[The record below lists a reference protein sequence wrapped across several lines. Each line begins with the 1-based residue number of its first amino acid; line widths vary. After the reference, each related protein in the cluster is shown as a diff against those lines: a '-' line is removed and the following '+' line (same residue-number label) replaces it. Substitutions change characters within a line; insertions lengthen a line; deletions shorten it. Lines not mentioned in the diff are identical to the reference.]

1 MPILKFPAGS
11 YVNADAV
18 EKELRYVFGKSLAKG
33 GMSVDPEHAAPQMQ
47 MVKTVWGQTDGK
59 MLHHFILSFSDF
71 ESQRIR
77 SMGELLSLGYHI
89 CCLYAGEFQIVFGIH
104 HSSTWHI
111 HFVMNSVSFS
121 TGRKFV
127 HNKADDAFLTD
138 YIRTCSLPFA
148 FGDRI
153 RSNFLPVY
161 YT

>member
-1 MPILKFPAGS
+1 MPILKFPFGS

-18 EKELRYVFGKSLAKG
+18 EKELRYVFGKALAKG
-33 GMSVDPEHAAPQMQ
+33 GLSVDPECAAAQMR
-47 MVKTVWGQTDGK
+47 MVKTVWGQTEGK

-104 HSSTWHI
+104 HSSTYYI

-121 TGRKFV
+121 TGQKFT
-127 HNKADDAFLTD
+127 HSKADDVFLAD

-148 FGDRI
+148 FGPRI
-153 RSNFLPVY
+153 RSNYLPVY
-161 YT
+161 YA